1 MAAVSVLAVGSTALS
16 SSDIVVAAATIVCLK
31 NTSPAPVGELAQVI
45 VELKDDAG
53 AYWPVG
59 EITGVG
65 PLSMLLT
72 AAATY
77 RVTRVAANP
86 NGALVK
92 DVAKYTCGVFT
103 G

>member
-16 SSDIVVAAATIVCLK
+16 SSDIVVAAATLVCLK
-31 NTSPAPVGELAQVI
+31 NTAPAPVGELAQVI
-45 VELKDDAG
+45 IELKDDAG

-72 AAATY
+72 ASATY
-77 RVTRVAANP
+77 RVTRVAANTS
-86 NGALVK
+86 GANPAAT
-92 DVAKYTCGVFT
+92 AKFVCGVFT